1 LLFFWPQTADA
12 DHPSTCVAEERAVS
26 SSSYRLRTADHGLL
40 PILFLDCV
48 THSTKCLLCN
58 PAAPRSGITLALLIP
73 TSMTRRLAAIVKRFA
88 PALLICMCVLF
99 AGTASANIQ
108 ALDTI
113 QQAAEQFVRSHLPDA
128 KAKHYVS
135 AASLDSRLRLKQCD
149 VPLEAFSNTS
159 DIAARV
165 TVGVRCTAAA
175 PWTIYVPVTIEVEV
189 PVLVLRRALAR
200 RARVMLTDVE
210 PQVRRLPGSAA
221 NFITDIASLQGH
233 RLKRALPAGTAIT
246 VDALTPDILV
256 RRGQQVTLIAA
267 VGGIEIRAQG
277 NALTE
282 GGAQDR
288 VRVQNVT
295 SLKVV
300 EGVVESDSVVRVG
313 L

>member
-1 LLFFWPQTADA
+1 
-12 DHPSTCVAEERAVS
+12 
-26 SSSYRLRTADHGLL
+26 
-40 PILFLDCV
+40 
-48 THSTKCLLCN
+48 
-58 PAAPRSGITLALLIP
+58 
-73 TSMTRRLAAIVKRFA
+73 
-88 PALLICMCVLF
+88 MCVLF

-108 ALDTI
+108 TLDSI
-113 QQAAEQFVRSHLPDA
+113 QQAAEQFVRSHLPDG

-159 DIAARV
+159 DIGTRV

-175 PWTIYVPVTIEVEV
+175 PWTIYVPVTVEVEV

-267 VGGIEIRAQG
+267 VGGIEIRAKG

-282 GGAQDR
+282 GGVQDR

>member
-1 LLFFWPQTADA
+1 
-12 DHPSTCVAEERAVS
+12 
-26 SSSYRLRTADHGLL
+26 
-40 PILFLDCV
+40 
-48 THSTKCLLCN
+48 
-58 PAAPRSGITLALLIP
+58 
-73 TSMTRRLAAIVKRFA
+73 MTRRLAIVKRPA
-88 PALLICMCVLF
+88 PALLLCMCVLF
-99 AGTASANIQ
+99 AGAASANIQ
-108 ALDTI
+108 PLDSI
-113 QQAAEQFVRSHLPDA
+113 QQAAEQFVRSQLPDG

-135 AASLDSRLRLKQCD
+135 ATSLDSRLRLKQCD
-149 VPLEAFSNTS
+149 VPLEAFSNAS

-282 GGAQDR
+282 GGVQDR